1 MKEMRMLI
9 HTFFWGGG
17 EGRGGGMYNIASF
30 GLMVRME
37 SQDFTHTGVI
47 GVVHWDRYMFLGNC
61 PPTPPLKPTF

>member
-1 MKEMRMLI
+1 
-9 HTFFWGGG
+9 
-17 EGRGGGMYNIASF
+17 MYNIASF

-47 GVVHWDRYMFLGNC
+47 RVVHWDRYMFLGNC